1 LKTSRVCRQ
10 THTDSTQENDA
21 LNDKPTLNTGYTVV
35 GIVAPVAVAVVA
47 VAVWQTFVWAS
58 GVSPL
63 VLPSPLEVC
72 VALKKE
78 RVDLVEAAWC
88 TTGAALTGLTAST
101 VLGVLT
107 AFAFSQSRIVRRT
120 FYPYAILLQTVPII
134 AIAPIIVISFGR
146 GFHSV
151 ALVSLVI
158 SLFPIITNT
167 TTGLL
172 QINAGHLDLFEL
184 HSASWW
190 QTLWKLRLPTS
201 LPYLI
206 SGVRIAGGAAIVGAI
221 VGEFFVGS
229 SQPGL
234 GSMIQKKAGS
244 IAMDELFATVF
255 VCTLLGVTMF
265 GTITLAGEWILKRF
279 FGMSLSG
286 VR

>member
-1 LKTSRVCRQ
+1 MK
-10 THTDSTQENDA
+10 ENGS
-21 LNDKPTLNTGYTVV
+21 LNDRPVLHIGHMAV
-35 GIVAPVAVAVVA
+35 GIGAPVAVAVIA
-47 VAVWQTFVWAS
+47 VTGWQAFIWVT

-63 VLPSPLEVC
+63 VLPSPWQVGH
-72 VALKKE
+72 ALIKE

-88 TTGAALTGLTAST
+88 TTCAALIGLAAST

-107 AFAFSQSRIVRRT
+107 AFAFSQSSIVRRT
-120 FYPYAILLQTVPII
+120 FYPYAILLQTVPVI

-172 QINAGHLDLFEL
+172 QIDAGHLELFKL
-184 HSASWW
+184 HSATWW
-190 QTLWKLRLPTS
+190 QTLWKLRLPSS
-201 LPYLI
+201 LAYVV
-206 SGVRIAGGAAIVGAI
+206 SGIRIAGGVAVVGAI
-221 VGEFFVGS
+221 VGEFFVGT

-234 GSMIQKKAGS
+234 GAMIQRKAAGL
-244 IAMDELFATVF
+244 AMDELFATVC
-255 VCTLLGVTMF
+255 VSTLLGVTMF
-265 GTITLAGEWILKRF
+265 GTITLIGEWILKRF

>member
-1 LKTSRVCRQ
+1 MQETDTLK
-10 THTDSTQENDA
+10 
-21 LNDKPTLNTGYTVV
+21 DKPTRYNGHAVV
-35 GIVAPVAVAVVA
+35 GIVAPITVAVAVV
-47 VAVWQTFVWAS
+47 VVWQTFVWVSA
-58 GVSPL
+58 VSPL
-63 VLPSPLEVC
+63 VLPSPLQVC
-72 VALKKE
+72 SALLKE
-78 RVDLVEAAWC
+78 RTDLVEAAWC
-88 TTGAALTGLTAST
+88 TTCAALTGLVAST
-101 VLGVLT
+101 LIGVLT
-107 AFAFSQSRIVRRT
+107 AFAFSQSRTVRRT

-172 QINAGHLDLFEL
+172 QIDGGHLDLFEL
-184 HSASWW
+184 HSATWW
-190 QTLWKLRLPTS
+190 QTLWKLRLPSS

-234 GSMIQKKAGS
+234 GSMIQKKAAG

-255 VCTLLGVTMF
+255 VSTLLGVTIF
-265 GTITLAGEWILKRF
+265 GTITLIGEWILKRF

>member
-1 LKTSRVCRQ
+1 M
-10 THTDSTQENDA
+10 QENDRLKDA
-21 LNDKPTLNTGYTVV
+21 PTLNTGHAAVSI
-35 GIVAPVAVAVVA
+35 GAPIAVAVAV
-47 VAVWQTFVWAS
+47 VAVWQTFVWAT

-63 VLPSPLEVC
+63 VLPSPLQVC
-72 VALKKE
+72 SALLHE
-78 RVDLVEAAWC
+78 RADLVEAAWC
-88 TTGAALTGLTAST
+88 TTCAALTGLTASAL
-101 VLGVLT
+101 LGVLT
-107 AFAFSQSRIVRRT
+107 AFAFSQSRTVRRT

-146 GFHSV
+146 GFHAV

-172 QINAGHLDLFEL
+172 QIDSGQLELFEL
-184 HSASWW
+184 HSATWW
-190 QTLWKLRLPTS
+190 QTLWKLRLPSS

-234 GSMIQKKAGS
+234 GSMIQKKAAG

-255 VCTLLGVTMF
+255 VSTLLGVAIF
-265 GTITLAGEWILKRF
+265 GTITLVGEWILKRF

>member
-1 LKTSRVCRQ
+1 MISPGSQ
-10 THTDSTQENDA
+10 HIQADSMQEDDA
-21 LNDKPTLNTGYTVV
+21 LNAKPTLNTPHTAV
-35 GIVAPVAVAVVA
+35 GIIAPVAVAVAV
-47 VAVWQTFVWAS
+47 VAVWQTFVWVND
-58 GVSPL
+58 VSPL
-63 VLPSPLEVC
+63 VLPSPLQVC
-72 VALKKE
+72 FALINE
-78 RVDLVEAAWC
+78 RADLVEAAWC
-88 TTGAALTGLTAST
+88 TTYAALTGLTAST
-101 VLGVLT
+101 LIGVLT
-107 AFAFSQSRIVRRT
+107 AFAFSQSRTVRRT

-134 AIAPIIVISFGR
+134 AVAPIIVISFGR
-146 GFHSV
+146 GFYSV

-172 QINAGHLDLFEL
+172 QIDARHRELFEL
-184 HSASWW
+184 HSATWW
-190 QTLWKLRLPTS
+190 QTLWKLRLPSS

-234 GSMIQKKAGS
+234 GAMIQKKAAG

-255 VCTLLGVTMF
+255 VSTILGVTIF
-265 GTITLAGEWILKRF
+265 GIITVIGERILKRF

>member
-1 LKTSRVCRQ
+1 M
-10 THTDSTQENDA
+10 QENDA
-21 LNDKPTLNTGYTVV
+21 LNDKPAQNTGHTAV
-35 GIVAPVAVAVVA
+35 GVLAPVAVAVAMVA
-47 VAVWQTFVWAS
+47 LWQLFVWATD
-58 GVSPL
+58 VSPL
-63 VLPSPLEVC
+63 VLPSPLQVC
-72 VALKKE
+72 RAVARE
-78 RVDLVEAAWC
+78 GSDLVEATWC
-88 TTGAALTGLTAST
+88 TTCAALTGLTAST
-101 VLGVLT
+101 LIGVLT
-107 AFAFSQSRIVRRT
+107 AFAFSQSRTVRRT

-172 QINAGHLDLFEL
+172 QIDAGHLDLFEL
-184 HSASWW
+184 NSATWW
-190 QTLWKLRLPTS
+190 QTLWKLRLPSS

-234 GSMIQKKAGS
+234 GSMIQKKAAG

-255 VCTLLGVTMF
+255 VSTLLGVTIF
-265 GTITLAGEWILKRF
+265 GAITTAGEWILRRF
-279 FGMSLSG
+279 FGMSLDG

>member
-1 LKTSRVCRQ
+1 M
-10 THTDSTQENDA
+10 QEIDA
-21 LNDKPTLNTGYTVV
+21 LDDKPTLNTGYKAAGV
-35 GIVAPVAVAVVA
+35 VAPVAVAVVV
-47 VAVWQTFVWAS
+47 VAVWQAFVWVS
-58 GVSPL
+58 DVSPL
-63 VLPSPLEVC
+63 VLPSPLQIC
-72 VALKKE
+72 SALARE
-78 RVDLVEAAWC
+78 SGDLVDAAWC
-88 TTGAALTGLTAST
+88 TACAALTGLAAST
-101 VLGVLT
+101 LLGVLT

-151 ALVSLVI
+151 ALVALVI

-172 QINAGHLDLFEL
+172 QVDAGHQDLFEL
-184 HSASWW
+184 HSATWW
-190 QTLWKLRLPTS
+190 QTLWKLRLPSS

-234 GSMIQKKAGS
+234 GSMIQKKAAG

-255 VCTLLGVTMF
+255 VSTLLGVIVF